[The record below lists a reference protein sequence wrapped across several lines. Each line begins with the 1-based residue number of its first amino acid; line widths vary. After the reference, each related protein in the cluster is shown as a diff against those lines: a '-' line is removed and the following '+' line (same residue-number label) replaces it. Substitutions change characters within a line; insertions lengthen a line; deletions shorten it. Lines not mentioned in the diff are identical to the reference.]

1 MKVEHKVFES
11 EVVSFVI
18 SDGVPF
24 VSVADSKRAAG
35 ANTTIYRRFDT
46 AKSGTLCYNG
56 RKYADIIT
64 MINFIESL
72 KCQNGAKYIKWL
84 SSLIKEKPVESMDE
98 IIPKTEEQK
107 IETTKQETEQLDSR
121 VKITIFG
128 EHIEIVVN
136 GRKLKSEV

>member
-1 MKVEHKVFES
+1 M
-11 EVVSFVI
+11 
-18 SDGVPF
+18 
-24 VSVADSKRAAG
+24 
-35 ANTTIYRRFDT
+35 
-46 AKSGTLCYNG
+46 
-56 RKYADIIT
+56 
-64 MINFIESL
+64 
-72 KCQNGAKYIKWL
+72 
-84 SSLIKEKPVESMDE
+84 ESMDE